1 MSLIVNGTTVK
12 KVIVVK
18 DSVSTNLNK
27 LIVNGTV
34 VFQTLLP
41 PPVDIKSFD
50 QNLHGDIVS
59 YGDIG
64 ESTNNPYDGIT
75 TDIAASSAVL
85 LTKYVANN
93 GHPYQTMRRAYIG
106 NTEEGLP
113 RFMADD
119 GYLEIMS
126 TLGGFKHQYLPVD
139 YYGPENPL
147 PTINDGPIACIPI
160 MSSALA
166 YIGASPVVVS
176 ELPHYFDFGT
186 LPLQPIE
193 TGVYS
198 NGKKNIFMFA
208 ETAEMKAFRIAHPD
222 NLPEPFIGDSTTEM
236 SASYL
241 LFQPYDSTET
251 MNENGE
257 VLEDLIR
264 YYFGEYFSNVI
275 FGNGGYGDVTSFYT
289 NSGLEHNLSD
299 ANIIVMDSI
308 NSWEDYFSNKGID
321 WNTGN
326 PFYDC
331 ANTVREGGADGFL
344 GPWASPVAQWPEVDK
359 NAELPALLM
368 DKIPRGFDIGIYQNM
383 LYPVLFGPQALAEAL
398 IIGLIPDKEIS
409 IEASAN
415 IDNLK
420 EVYEAF
426 ETDPIDSSIFNGIT
440 LDTRLYGV
448 NGVSIP
454 GSFVVG
460 TKTI

>member
-18 DSVSTNLNK
+18 DSVSTNLTK

-34 VFQTLLP
+34 VFQTLP

-64 ESTNNPYDGIT
+64 DNTNNPYDGIT
-75 TDIAASSAVL
+75 DKMSACSAIL

-93 GHPYQTMRRAYIG
+93 GHPYQTMRRTYIG

-113 RFMADD
+113 RFMAED

-126 TLGGFKHQYLPVD
+126 TLGGFKHAYLPVD

-147 PTINDGPIACIPI
+147 PTISGTPIACVPI

-166 YIGASPVVVS
+166 YIGASPVVVD
-176 ELPHYFDFGT
+176 ELPHYSDFGNR
-186 LPLQPIE
+186 PLLPIE
-193 TGVYS
+193 TGTYS
-198 NGKKNIFMFA
+198 NGKKNIFVFA

-222 NLPEPFIGDSTTEM
+222 DLPEPFIGDSTTEM
-236 SASYL
+236 SNSYL
-241 LFQPYDSTET
+241 LFQPYDSNET
-251 MNENGE
+251 I
-257 VLEDLIR
+257 EDLIS
-264 YYFGEYFSNVI
+264 YYFGENFSNTI
-275 FGNGGYGDVTSFYT
+275 LGSSRYGDIDSFYA
-289 NSGLEHNLSD
+289 NSGLEHDLSNS
-299 ANIIVMDSI
+299 NIIVMDSI
-308 NSWEDYFSNKGID
+308 NSWGDYFNNKGID

-331 ANTVREGGADGFL
+331 ANTIYEGGAEGYL
-344 GPWASPVAQWPEVDK
+344 GPWASPEAQWPEVDK

-368 DKIPRGFDIGIYQNM
+368 DKIPRGFDIGFYQNK
-383 LYPVLFGPQALAEAL
+383 LYPVLFGPQALAEAFVMD
-398 IIGLIPDKEIS
+398 LIPYEEIS
-409 IEASAN
+409 VGASAN

-426 ETDPIDSSIFNGIT
+426 ETDPIESGISIGIT
-440 LDTRLYGV
+440 LNTRLYGD
-448 NGVSIP
+448 NLVSIP

>member
-1 MSLIVNGTTVK
+1 MSLIVNGTTVQ

-18 DSVSTNLNK
+18 DSVSTKLTK

-34 VFQTLLP
+34 VFQTLP
-41 PPVDIKSFD
+41 PLVHIKSFD

-64 ESTNNPYDGIT
+64 DNTNNPYDGIT
-75 TDIAASSAVL
+75 ERIGACSAVL

-93 GHPYQTMRRAYIG
+93 GHPYQTMRRTYIG

-113 RFMADD
+113 NFMADD

-126 TLGGFKHQYLPVD
+126 TLDGFKHIYLPVD

-147 PTINDGPIACIPI
+147 PTVRDASMQCIPI

-176 ELPHYFDFGT
+176 ELPHYSDFGN

-193 TGVYS
+193 TGTYS

-222 NLPEPFIGDSTTEM
+222 DLLEPFIGDSTTEM
-236 SASYL
+236 SDSYL

-251 MNENGE
+251 TETI
-257 VLEDLIR
+257 EDLIR
-264 YYFGEYFSNVI
+264 YYFGEYFSNTI
-275 FGNGGYGDVTSFYT
+275 LGSGNYGDIDSFYA
-289 NSGLEHNLSD
+289 NSGLEYDLSNS
-299 ANIIVMDSI
+299 NIIVMDSI
-308 NSWEDYFSNKGID
+308 NSWETYFENTTIG
-321 WNTGN
+321 WNPGN

-331 ANTVREGGADGFL
+331 ANTVYEGGADGFL
-344 GPWASPVAQWPEVDK
+344 GPWASSEAQWPEVDK

-368 DKIPRGFDIGIYQNM
+368 DKIPRGFDIGFYQNK

-398 IIGLIPDKEIS
+398 VMDLIPNEEIS

-415 IDNLK
+415 IDNLT

-426 ETDPIDSSIFNGIT
+426 ETNPIDFSIFNGIT
-440 LDTRLYGV
+440 LNTRLYHD
-448 NGVSIP
+448 NLVSIP

>member
-18 DSVSTNLNK
+18 DSVSTNLTK

-34 VFQTLLP
+34 VFQALLP
-41 PPVDIKSFD
+41 PPVDIKSFN
-50 QNLHGDIVS
+50 QNLQGDIVS

-64 ESTNNPYDGIT
+64 DNTQNPYDGIT
-75 TDIAASSAVL
+75 EGIGTCSAIL

-93 GHPYQTMRRAYIG
+93 GHPYQTMRRTYIG

-113 RFMADD
+113 NFMADD

-126 TLGGFKHQYLPVD
+126 TLDGFKHVYLPVD

-147 PTINDGPIACIPI
+147 PTVRDASMQCIPI

-176 ELPHYFDFGT
+176 ELPHYSDFG
-186 LPLQPIE
+186 LGPDRPLLPIE
-193 TGVYS
+193 TGTYS

-222 NLPEPFIGDSTTEM
+222 VLPEPFIGDSTTEM
-236 SASYL
+236 SNSYL

-251 MNENGE
+251 TETI
-257 VLEDLIR
+257 EDLIR
-264 YYFGEYFSNVI
+264 YYFGENFLNTVQSN
-275 FGNGGYGDVTSFYT
+275 NRYGDIDSFYT
-289 NSGLEHNLSD
+289 NSGLEHDLSNS
-299 ANIIVMDSI
+299 NIIVMDSI
-308 NSWEDYFSNKGID
+308 NSWGDYFSEKGID

-331 ANTVREGGADGFL
+331 ANTVYEGGAEGYL
-344 GPWASPVAQWPEVDK
+344 GPWASPVAQWPEADK
-359 NAELPALLM
+359 NADPAVLM
-368 DKIPRGFDIGIYQNM
+368 DKIPRGFDIGTYQSIG
-383 LYPVLFGPQALAEAL
+383 YPVLFGPQALAEAL
-398 IIGLIPDKEIS
+398 IMDLIPSNKIS
-409 IEASAN
+409 IGARAN

-426 ETDPIDSSIFNGIT
+426 ETDPLDSGISGTT
-440 LDTRLYGV
+440 LILGLYDVLG
-448 NGVSIP
+448 GIP
-454 GSFVVG
+454 YDNFIVG
-460 TKTI
+460 TKTV

>member
-50 QNLHGDIVS
+50 QNLYGDIVS

-64 ESTNNPYDGIT
+64 ENTHNPYDGIT
-75 TDIAASSAVL
+75 EGIAACSAIL

-113 RFMADD
+113 NFMAED

-147 PTINDGPIACIPI
+147 PTINAEPIHCVPI

-176 ELPHYFDFGT
+176 ELPHYSDFGNR
-186 LPLQPIE
+186 PLQPIE
-193 TGVYS
+193 TGTYL

-222 NLPEPFIGDSTTEM
+222 DLPEPFIGDSTTEM
-236 SASYL
+236 SNSYL

-251 MNENGE
+251 I
-257 VLEDLIR
+257 EDLIR
-264 YYFGEYFSNVI
+264 YYFGEYFSNTI
-275 FGNGGYGDVTSFYT
+275 LGSNRYGDIDSFYT

-308 NSWEDYFSNKGID
+308 NSWDAYFNEKGIE

-331 ANTVREGGADGFL
+331 ADIVINGGGVSDGFL
-344 GPWASPVAQWPEVDK
+344 GPWASPAAQWPEVDK
-359 NAELPALLM
+359 NAEQPALLM
-368 DKIPRGFDIGIYQNM
+368 DKIPRGFDIGTYQNM
-383 LYPVLFGPQALAEAL
+383 PYPVLFGPQALAEAL
-398 IIGLIPDKEIS
+398 IMDLIPSDEIS

-426 ETDPIDSSIFNGIT
+426 ETDPIESGISIGIT
-440 LDTRLYGV
+440 LNTRLYGD
-448 NGVSIP
+448 NIVSIP

>member
-18 DSVSTNLNK
+18 DSVSTNLTK

-34 VFQTLLP
+34 VFQTLP
-41 PPVDIKSFD
+41 PPVDIKGFD

-64 ESTNNPYDGIT
+64 DNTNNPYDGIT
-75 TDIAASSAVL
+75 DQISACSAIL

-113 RFMADD
+113 NFMADD

-126 TLGGFKHQYLPVD
+126 TLGGFRYIYLPVD

-147 PTINDGPIACIPI
+147 PTVSDAPIQCIPI

-186 LPLQPIE
+186 RPLQPIE

-198 NGKKNIFMFA
+198 NGKKNIFVFA
-208 ETAEMKAFRIAHPD
+208 ETAEMRAFRNAHSD
-222 NLPEPFIGDSTTEM
+222 EIIEPFISGATVEM
-236 SASYL
+236 NDSYL
-241 LFQPYDSTET
+241 LFQPYDDT
-251 MNENGE
+251 
-257 VLEDLIR
+257 VAIEDLIR
-264 YYFGEYFSNVI
+264 YYFGEYFSNAVV
-275 FGNGGYGDVTSFYT
+275 GSNRYGDIDSFYT
-289 NSGLEHNLSD
+289 NSGLEHELWNS
-299 ANIIVMDSI
+299 NIIVMDSI
-308 NSWEDYFSNKGID
+308 NSWETYFENTTIG
-321 WNTGN
+321 WNPGN

-331 ANTVREGGADGFL
+331 ANTLREEGEYGFL
-344 GPWASPVAQWPEVDK
+344 GPWASPEAQWPEVDK
-359 NAELPALLM
+359 NAEPALLM
-368 DKIPRGFDIGIYQNM
+368 DKIPRGFDIGFYQNK

-398 IIGLIPDKEIS
+398 VMDLIPDKEIS

-426 ETDPIDSSIFNGIT
+426 EPNPIDSGISIGIT
-440 LDTRLYGV
+440 LNTRLYGY
-448 NGVSIP
+448 NLVSIP

>member
-18 DSVSTNLNK
+18 DSVSTNLTK

-34 VFQTLLP
+34 VFQTLP
-41 PPVDIKSFD
+41 PPADIKGFD
-50 QNLHGDIVS
+50 QNLYGDIVS

-64 ESTNNPYDGIT
+64 DNTHNPYDGIT
-75 TDIAASSAVL
+75 TEIAACSAIL

-113 RFMADD
+113 NFMADD

-147 PTINDGPIACIPI
+147 PTISAAPIVCIPI

-176 ELPHYFDFGT
+176 ELPHYSDFGSI
-186 LPLQPIE
+186 LQPIE
-193 TGVYS
+193 TGTYS
-198 NGKKNIFMFA
+198 NGKKNIFVFA

-222 NLPEPFIGDSTTEM
+222 VLPEPFISDSTTEM
-236 SASYL
+236 SDSYL
-241 LFQPYDSTET
+241 LFQPYDSNDSTET
-251 MNENGE
+251 I
-257 VLEDLIR
+257 EDLIR
-264 YYFGEYFSNVI
+264 YYFGEYFSNI
-275 FGNGGYGDVTSFYT
+275 ILGSLHYGDIDSFYA
-289 NSGLEHNLSD
+289 NSGLEHDLSNS
-299 ANIIVMDSI
+299 NIIVMDSI
-308 NSWEDYFSNKGID
+308 NSWATYFENTTIG
-321 WNTGN
+321 WNPGN

-331 ANTVREGGADGFL
+331 ADIVINGGGVSDGFL

-359 NAELPALLM
+359 NAEQPALLM
-368 DKIPRGFDIGIYQNM
+368 DKIPRGFDIGIYQNIT
-383 LYPVLFGPQALAEAL
+383 YPVLFGPQALAEAL
-398 IIGLIPDKEIS
+398 IMDLIPSNEIS

-426 ETDPIDSSIFNGIT
+426 ETDPIDTGISGIT
-440 LDTRLYGV
+440 LNTDLYSANV
-448 NGVSIP
+448 VSIP

>member
-27 LIVNGTV
+27 LIVNGIV
-34 VFQTLLP
+34 VFQTLP
-41 PPVDIKSFD
+41 PPVDTKSFN
-50 QNLHGDIVS
+50 QNLYGDIVS

-64 ESTNNPYDGIT
+64 DDSHNPYDEIT
-75 TDIAASSAVL
+75 TDIGASSAIL

-126 TLGGFKHQYLPVD
+126 TLNGFKYIYLPVD

-147 PTINDGPIACIPI
+147 PTVSDEPIRCIPI

-166 YIGASPVVVS
+166 YIGASPVVVD
-176 ELPHYFDFGT
+176 ELPHYSDFGDR
-186 LPLQPIE
+186 PLQPIE
-193 TGVYS
+193 TGTYS

-222 NLPEPFIGDSTTEM
+222 DLPEPFIGDSTTEM
-236 SASYL
+236 SDSYL

-251 MNENGE
+251 I
-257 VLEDLIR
+257 EDLIG
-264 YYFGEYFSNVI
+264 YYFGECFSSI
-275 FGNGGYGDVTSFYT
+275 ISGSGHYGDAESFYA
-289 NSGLEHNLSD
+289 NSGLERDLSD

-308 NSWEDYFSNKGID
+308 NSWEDYFHNKEIE

-331 ANTVREGGADGFL
+331 ADIVINGLSDGFL
-344 GPWASPVAQWPEVDK
+344 GPWASPVAQWPEAVK
-359 NAELPALLM
+359 NAEARPTLLM
-368 DKIPRGFDIGIYQNM
+368 DKFPRGFDIGIYQTM
-383 LYPVLFGPQALAEAL
+383 GGWSTLFGPQALAEAL

-409 IEASAN
+409 TVASAN

-426 ETDPIDSSIFNGIT
+426 ETNPIDSSIFNGMT
-440 LDTRLYGV
+440 LNTRLYGK
-448 NGVSIP
+448 NAVSILD
-454 GSFVVG
+454 SFVVG

>member
-34 VFQTLLP
+34 VFQTLP
-41 PPVDIKSFD
+41 PPVDINGFN

-64 ESTNNPYDGIT
+64 DNTHNPYDGIT
-75 TDIAASSAVL
+75 EGIAACSAIL

-93 GHPYQTMRRAYIG
+93 GDYPYQTMRRAYIG

-119 GYLEIMS
+119 GYSEIMS
-126 TLGGFKHQYLPVD
+126 TLGEFKHIYLPVD

-147 PTINDGPIACIPI
+147 PMISAAPIECIPI

-176 ELPHYFDFGT
+176 ELPHYSDFGSR
-186 LPLQPIE
+186 PLQPIE
-193 TGVYS
+193 TGAYS

-208 ETAEMKAFRIAHPD
+208 ETAEMKAFRNANPD
-222 NLPEPFIGDSTTEM
+222 DLLEPFITYSTTEM
-236 SASYL
+236 SDSYL

-251 MNENGE
+251 I
-257 VLEDLIR
+257 EDLIR
-264 YYFGEYFSNVI
+264 YYFGEYFSNI
-275 FGNGGYGDVTSFYT
+275 ILGSGHYGDIDSFYA
-289 NSGLEHNLSD
+289 NSGLEHALSNS
-299 ANIIVMDSI
+299 NIIVMDSI
-308 NSWEDYFSNKGID
+308 NSWATYFENTTIG
-321 WNTGN
+321 WNPGN

-331 ANTVREGGADGFL
+331 VDTLLKENEYGFL

-359 NAELPALLM
+359 NAEQPALLM
-368 DKIPRGFDIGIYQNM
+368 DKIPRGFDIGIYQNIT
-383 LYPVLFGPQALAEAL
+383 YPVLFGPQALAEAL
-398 IIGLIPDKEIS
+398 IMDLIPSNEIS

-426 ETDPIDSSIFNGIT
+426 ETDPIESGISIGIT
-440 LDTRLYGV
+440 LNTRLYRV
-448 NGVSIP
+448 NAVSIP

>member
-18 DSVSTNLNK
+18 DSVSTNLTK

-34 VFQTLLP
+34 VFQTLP
-41 PPVDIKSFD
+41 PPVNIKGFD

-64 ESTNNPYDGIT
+64 DNTNNPYDGIT
-75 TDIAASSAVL
+75 EGIGASSAVL

-93 GHPYQTMRRAYIG
+93 GHPYQTMRRTYIG

-113 RFMADD
+113 NFMAED

-126 TLGGFKHQYLPVD
+126 TLGGFRYIYLPVD

-147 PTINDGPIACIPI
+147 PTISGNPIQCVPI

-176 ELPHYFDFGT
+176 ELPHYSDFGPDR
-186 LPLQPIE
+186 PLQPIE
-193 TGVYS
+193 TGTYS

-208 ETAEMKAFRIAHPD
+208 ETAEMRAFRNAHSD
-222 NLPEPFIGDSTTEM
+222 YLPEPFIGDSTTEM
-236 SASYL
+236 SNSYL

-251 MNENGE
+251 I
-257 VLEDLIR
+257 EDLIR
-264 YYFGEYFSNVI
+264 YYFGEYFSNTI
-275 FGNGGYGDVTSFYT
+275 LGSGRYGDIDSFYT
-289 NSGLEHNLSD
+289 NSGLEHELSNS
-299 ANIIVMDSI
+299 NIIVMDSI
-308 NSWEDYFSNKGID
+308 NSWETYFENTTIG
-321 WNTGN
+321 WNPGN

-331 ANTVREGGADGFL
+331 ANTLREEGEYGFL

-359 NAELPALLM
+359 NAEQPALLM
-368 DKIPRGFDIGIYQNM
+368 DKIPRGFDIWTYQNIT
-383 LYPVLFGPQALAEAL
+383 YPVLFGPQALAEAL
-398 IIGLIPDKEIS
+398 MIGFIPDEKIS

-426 ETDPIDSSIFNGIT
+426 ETDPIDTGIFDGRTT
-440 LDTRLYGV
+440 LNTRLYDV

-454 GSFVVG
+454 DSFVVG

>member
-1 MSLIVNGTTVK
+1 MSLIVNGTTVE

-18 DSVSTNLNK
+18 DSVSTNLTK

-34 VFQTLLP
+34 VFQILP
-41 PPVDIKSFD
+41 PPADMKSFN

-64 ESTNNPYDGIT
+64 DNTDNPYDRITEGIGT
-75 TDIAASSAVL
+75 CSAIL
-85 LTKYVANN
+85 LTKYVENN

-113 RFMADD
+113 NFMAED

-147 PTINDGPIACIPI
+147 PTVSDAPIQCVPI

-166 YIGASPVVVS
+166 YIGASPVVVD
-176 ELPHYFDFGT
+176 ELPHYSDFGNS
-186 LPLQPIE
+186 LLQPIE
-193 TGVYS
+193 TGAYS

-208 ETAEMKAFRIAHPD
+208 ETAEMRAFKNAHPD
-222 NLPEPFIGDSTTEM
+222 DLPEPFIGDSTTEM
-236 SASYL
+236 SNSYL

-251 MNENGE
+251 I
-257 VLEDLIR
+257 EDLIR
-264 YYFGEYFSNVI
+264 YYFGEYFSNTI
-275 FGNGGYGDVTSFYT
+275 LGSYRYGDAESFYT
-289 NSGLEHNLSD
+289 NSGLEHDLPNS
-299 ANIIVMDSI
+299 NIIVMDSI
-308 NSWEDYFSNKGID
+308 NSWGDYFNNEGID

-331 ANTVREGGADGFL
+331 ANTVCEGGAEGYL
-344 GPWASPVAQWPEVDK
+344 GPWASPVAQWPEAVK
-359 NAELPALLM
+359 NAEAEPTLLM
-368 DKIPRGFDIGIYQNM
+368 DKIPRGFDIGIYQTM
-383 LYPVLFGPQALAEAL
+383 GGWSTLFGPQALAEAL
-398 IIGLIPDKEIS
+398 MIGLIPDEEIS
-409 IEASAN
+409 VGASAN

-426 ETDPIDSSIFNGIT
+426 ETNPIDSSIFNGIT
-440 LDTRLYGV
+440 LNTRLYGD
-448 NGVSIP
+448 NLVSIP
-454 GSFVVG
+454 DSFVVG

>member
-18 DSVSTNLNK
+18 DSVSTNLTK

-34 VFQTLLP
+34 VFQTLL

-64 ESTNNPYDGIT
+64 DNTYNPYDGIT
-75 TDIAASSAVL
+75 TEIAACSAIL

-93 GHPYQTMRRAYIG
+93 GRPYQTMRRTYIG

-113 RFMADD
+113 NFMADD

-126 TLGGFKHQYLPVD
+126 TLGEFKHRYLPVD

-147 PTINDGPIACIPI
+147 PTINAEPIHYVPI

-176 ELPHYFDFGT
+176 ELPHYFNFGER
-186 LPLQPIE
+186 PLLPIE
-193 TGVYS
+193 TGTYS
-198 NGKKNIFMFA
+198 NGKKNIFVFA
-208 ETAEMKAFRIAHPD
+208 ETAEMKAFRIAHSD
-222 NLPEPFIGDSTTEM
+222 DLPEPFIGDSTTEM
-236 SASYL
+236 NDSYL

-251 MNENGE
+251 I
-257 VLEDLIR
+257 EDLIT
-264 YYFGEYFSNVI
+264 YYFGEYFSNAVM
-275 FGNGGYGDVTSFYT
+275 GSNRYGDAESFYT
-289 NSGLEHNLSD
+289 NSGLEHELSNS
-299 ANIIVMDSI
+299 NIIVMDSI
-308 NSWEDYFSNKGID
+308 NSWGVYFDNKGIS
-321 WNTGN
+321 WEPGN

-331 ANTVREGGADGFL
+331 ANTVRERDAEGYL

-368 DKIPRGFDIGIYQNM
+368 DKIPRGFDIGFYQNE

-398 IIGLIPDKEIS
+398 VMGLIPDEEIS

-426 ETDPIDSSIFNGIT
+426 EPNPIESGISIGIT
-440 LDTRLYGV
+440 LNTLLYGY
-448 NGVSIP
+448 NIVSIL
-454 GSFVVG
+454 GSFFVG

>member
-18 DSVSTNLNK
+18 DSVSTNLTK

-34 VFQTLLP
+34 VFQTLP
-41 PPVDIKSFD
+41 PPADIKSFD
-50 QNLHGDIVS
+50 QNLYGDIVS

-64 ESTNNPYDGIT
+64 DNTHNPYDGIT
-75 TDIAASSAVL
+75 EGIAACSAIL

-126 TLGGFKHQYLPVD
+126 TLGGFKHIYLPVD

-147 PTINDGPIACIPI
+147 PTISDAPIVCIPI

-166 YIGASPVVVS
+166 YIGASPTIIDAM
-176 ELPHYFDFGT
+176 PHYSDFGSI
-186 LPLQPIE
+186 LQPAE
-193 TGVYS
+193 TGIYS
-198 NGKKNIFMFA
+198 NGNINIFVFA
-208 ETAEMKAFRIAHPD
+208 ETAEMKAFRNAHPD
-222 NLPEPFIGDSTTEM
+222 MVVEPLISSPSVEIHD
-236 SASYL
+236 SYL
-241 LFQPYDSTET
+241 LFQPYDSAET
-251 MNENGE
+251 IG
-257 VLEDLIR
+257 DLIT
-264 YYFGEYFSNVI
+264 YYFGENFANIIKSANR
-275 FGNGGYGDVTSFYT
+275 YGDVNSFYE
-289 NSGLEHNLSD
+289 NSGLSD
-299 ANIIVMDSI
+299 VSGANIIVMDSI
-308 NSWEDYFSNKGID
+308 NSWGTYFGDKGIS
-321 WNTGN
+321 WGSGN

-331 ANTVREGGADGFL
+331 ANAVRNGSADGYL
-344 GPWASPVAQWPEVDK
+344 GPWASPAAQWPEVDK

-368 DKIPRGFDIGIYQNM
+368 DKIPRGFDIGIYQNIT
-383 LYPVLFGPQALAEAL
+383 YPVLFGPQALAEAL
-398 IIGLIPDKEIS
+398 IMDLIPSNEIS

-426 ETDPIDSSIFNGIT
+426 ETDPIDTGISGIT
-440 LDTRLYGV
+440 LNLNLYSV
-448 NGVSIP
+448 NVVSIP

>member
-18 DSVSTNLNK
+18 DSVSTNLTK

-34 VFQTLLP
+34 VFQTLT

-50 QNLHGDIVS
+50 QNLYGDIVS

-64 ESTNNPYDGIT
+64 ENTYNPYDGIT
-75 TDIAASSAVL
+75 ERMGDCSAIL

-93 GHPYQTMRRAYIG
+93 GHPYQTMRRTYIG

-126 TLGGFKHQYLPVD
+126 TLGRFRHQYLPVD

-147 PTINDGPIACIPI
+147 PTISDAPIQCVPI

-176 ELPHYFDFGT
+176 ELPHYSDFGGN
-186 LPLQPIE
+186 PLQPIE
-193 TGVYS
+193 TGAYS
-198 NGKKNIFMFA
+198 NGKKNIFVFA

-222 NLPEPFIGDSTTEM
+222 DFPEPFIGDSTTEM
-236 SASYL
+236 SNSYL

-251 MNENGE
+251 I
-257 VLEDLIR
+257 EDLIR
-264 YYFGEYFSNVI
+264 YYFGEYFSNTI
-275 FGNGGYGDVTSFYT
+275 FGSSHYGDIDSFYT

-308 NSWEDYFSNKGID
+308 NSWGDYFSEKGID

-331 ANTVREGGADGFL
+331 ANIVIEGGSEAFL

-359 NAELPALLM
+359 NAEQPALLM
-368 DKIPRGFDIGIYQNM
+368 DKIPRGFDIGTYQNM

-398 IIGLIPDKEIS
+398 VMDLIPDKEIS
-409 IEASAN
+409 VGARAN

-426 ETDPIDSSIFNGIT
+426 EPNPIDSGISSGIT
-440 LDTRLYGV
+440 LNTLLYSA
-448 NGVSIP
+448 NIVSIP

>member
-1 MSLIVNGTTVK
+1 MSLIVNGTTVQ

-18 DSVSTNLNK
+18 DSVSTNLTK

-34 VFQTLLP
+34 VFQTLP

-64 ESTNNPYDGIT
+64 DNTQNPYDGIT
-75 TDIAASSAVL
+75 DVTTFSAVL
-85 LTKYVANN
+85 LTKYVENN

-113 RFMADD
+113 NFMADD

-126 TLGGFKHQYLPVD
+126 TLGGFKHIYLPVD

-147 PTINDGPIACIPI
+147 PTINAEPIHCVPI

-176 ELPHYFDFGT
+176 ELPHYSDFGNR
-186 LPLQPIE
+186 PLLPIE
-193 TGVYS
+193 TGTYS

-222 NLPEPFIGDSTTEM
+222 DLPEPFISDASVAM
-236 SASYL
+236 NDSYL
-241 LFQPYDSTET
+241 LFQPYDSNET
-251 MNENGE
+251 I
-257 VLEDLIR
+257 EDLIR
-264 YYFGEYFSNVI
+264 YYFGEYFSNTI
-275 FGNGGYGDVTSFYT
+275 LGSGHYGDIDSFYT

-308 NSWEDYFSNKGID
+308 NSWGTYFENTTIG
-321 WNTGN
+321 WNPGN

-331 ANTVREGGADGFL
+331 ANTVYEGGADGFL
-344 GPWASPVAQWPEVDK
+344 GPWASPAAQWPEADK
-359 NAELPALLM
+359 NADPAVLM
-368 DKIPRGFDIGIYQNM
+368 DKIPRGFDIGTYQTM
-383 LYPVLFGPQALAEAL
+383 GGWPTLFGPQALAEGL
-398 IIGLIPDKEIS
+398 ITGLIPSSEITTAA
-409 IEASAN
+409 EAN
-415 IDNLK
+415 VDNLK

-426 ETDPIDSSIFNGIT
+426 ETDPLDSGISGT
-440 LDTRLYGV
+440 PLVLGLYEVLG
-448 NGVSIP
+448 GIP
-454 GSFVVG
+454 YDNFIVG

>member
-34 VFQTLLP
+34 VFQTLP
-41 PPVDIKSFD
+41 PPVDIKGFN
-50 QNLHGDIVS
+50 QNLYGDIVS

-64 ESTNNPYDGIT
+64 DNTQNPYDGIT
-75 TDIAASSAVL
+75 TEIAACSAVL

-126 TLGGFKHQYLPVD
+126 TLGGFKHIYLPVD

-147 PTINDGPIACIPI
+147 PTISDEPIQCVPI

-176 ELPHYFDFGT
+176 ELPHYSDFGNR
-186 LPLQPIE
+186 PLQPIE

-198 NGKKNIFMFA
+198 NGKKNIFVFA

-222 NLPEPFIGDSTTEM
+222 GLLEPFIGDSTTEM
-236 SASYL
+236 SDSYL
-241 LFQPYDSTET
+241 LFQPYDRTET
-251 MNENGE
+251 I
-257 VLEDLIR
+257 EDLIR
-264 YYFGEYFSNVI
+264 YYFGEYFSNAI
-275 FGNGGYGDVTSFYT
+275 LGSSRYGDVESFYA
-289 NSGLEHNLSD
+289 NSGLENELSNS
-299 ANIIVMDSI
+299 NIIVMDSI
-308 NSWEDYFSNKGID
+308 NSWGAYFNEKGIE

-331 ANTVREGGADGFL
+331 ADIVINGGGVSDGFL
-344 GPWASPVAQWPEVDK
+344 GPWASPVAQWPEAVK
-359 NAELPALLM
+359 NAEAEPTLLV
-368 DKIPRGFDIGIYQNM
+368 DKLPRGFDIGIYQTM
-383 LYPVLFGPQALAEAL
+383 GGWSTLFGPQALAEAL
-398 IIGLIPDKEIS
+398 MIGLIPDKEIS
-409 IEASAN
+409 IEARAN
-415 IDNLK
+415 IDNLQ

-426 ETDPIDSSIFNGIT
+426 ETNPIDSSIFNGIT
-440 LDTRLYGV
+440 LNTRLYSV
-448 NGVSIP
+448 NLVSIP
-454 GSFVVG
+454 DSFFVG

>member
-18 DSVSTNLNK
+18 DSVSTNLTK

-34 VFQTLLP
+34 VFQTLP

-50 QNLHGDIVS
+50 QNLYGDIVS

-64 ESTNNPYDGIT
+64 DNTDNPYDGIT
-75 TDIAASSAVL
+75 TDIGASSAIL

-93 GHPYQTMRRAYIG
+93 GHPYQTMRRTYIG

-113 RFMADD
+113 NFMADD

-126 TLGGFKHQYLPVD
+126 TLGRFKYIYLPVD

-147 PTINDGPIACIPI
+147 PTVSDAPIQCIPI

-166 YIGASPVVVS
+166 YIGASPVVVD
-176 ELPHYFDFGT
+176 ELPHYHDFGNR
-186 LPLQPIE
+186 PLQPIE
-193 TGVYS
+193 TGTYS

-222 NLPEPFIGDSTTEM
+222 DLPEPFISDSNTEM
-236 SASYL
+236 NDSYL

-251 MNENGE
+251 I
-257 VLEDLIR
+257 EDLIT
-264 YYFGEYFSNVI
+264 YYFGEYFSNAI
-275 FGNGGYGDVTSFYT
+275 LGSGYYGDIDSFYT

-308 NSWEDYFSNKGID
+308 NSWGDYFNNKGID
-321 WNTGN
+321 WDTGN

-331 ANTVREGGADGFL
+331 ANTVYEGGAEGYL
-344 GPWASPVAQWPEVDK
+344 GPWASPVAQWPEAVK
-359 NAELPALLM
+359 NAEAEPTLLM
-368 DKIPRGFDIGIYQNM
+368 DKIPRGFDIWIYQNM

-398 IIGLIPDKEIS
+398 VMDLIPDKEIS

-426 ETDPIDSSIFNGIT
+426 EPNPIESGISIGTT
-440 LDTRLYGV
+440 LNTRLYDV
-448 NGVSIP
+448 NDVSIP
-454 GSFVVG
+454 GSFGVG